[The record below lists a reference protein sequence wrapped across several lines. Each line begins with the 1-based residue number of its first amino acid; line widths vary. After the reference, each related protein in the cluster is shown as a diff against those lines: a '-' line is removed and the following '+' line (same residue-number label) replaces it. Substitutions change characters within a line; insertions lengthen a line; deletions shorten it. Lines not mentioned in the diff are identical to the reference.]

1 MATLKVE
8 QQFFFR
14 HIKVDMKK
22 KEIFFLE
29 NSFGPDL
36 AQAFK
41 VLFLSHVG
49 GFQLVDL
56 IIAELENHM
65 TCYNSM
71 PLIG

>member
-41 VLFLSHVG
+41 VLILSHV
-49 GFQLVDL
+49 
-56 IIAELENHM
+56 ENLWY
-65 TCYNSM
+65 T
-71 PLIG
+71 

>member
-22 KEIFFLE
+22 KGIFFVE

-41 VLFLSHVG
+41 LLLLSHVEIYVITS
-49 GFQLVDL
+49 FLAL
-56 IIAELENHM
+56 LSIKAKY
-65 TCYNSM
+65 C
-71 PLIG
+71 

>member
-36 AQAFK
+36 AQAFSHSSKSRTVRGFLPYANFITAVFQK
-41 VLFLSHVG
+41 VHKF
-49 GFQLVDL
+49 
-56 IIAELENHM
+56 A
-65 TCYNSM
+65 
-71 PLIG
+71 